1 MHAVYEVDVG
11 VAAAQEQRAVAIRLA
26 RVGVAA
32 GVAGNVGL
40 GFDDAP
46 ARAAVRGIA
55 HERLS
60 DEKARERG
68 GIDRKIGT
76 LQPLH
81 GINSILALVAYAVS
95 TVHLILRH
103 GVDNGRLRGP
113 PCPVANY

>member
-1 MHAVYEVDVG
+1 MPAP
-11 VAAAQEQRAVAIRLA
+11 QEQRSVAIRLA
-26 RVGVAA
+26 NVRVAA
-32 GVAGNVGL
+32 RVSRNVGL
-40 GFDDAP
+40 DFDDAS
-46 ARAAVRGIA
+46 ARAALGGIA

-81 GINSILALVAYAVS
+81 GINSILALVVYAAS

-103 GVDNGRLRGP
+103 RVDDGRLRGP
-113 PCPVANY
+113 PCPVAN